1 MVAKKEETR
10 NEVLLLH
17 RRIAAVEVTIES
29 QETTKIVHLKGRLD
43 LAGGEVVEKSLQEI
57 QSESLENVTVII
69 DFQDVHYISSSGLRV
84 VVAAFNYIDDQQGKM
99 ILCGMD
105 IGVME
110 VFEFAGLTDVF
121 EIVESLQDAKKH
133 AGLSA

>member
-1 MVAKKEETR
+1 M
-10 NEVLLLH
+10 
-17 RRIAAVEVTIES
+17 EVTIES